1 MPHSFDVLR
10 VARRQGRRIT
20 VAGVL
25 WLVYEVAPFTYDRSA
40 TSSLVFEDDWSVL
53 RVRSFPAGW
62 RLLSD
67 EQLFALMD
75 VDAVPNAAGFARSD
89 LRTSEPLQV

>member
-1 MPHSFDVLR
+1 MFLDVSRLPHSYDVLR
-10 VARRQGRRIT
+10 VARREGRRIA

-40 TSSLVFEDDWSVL
+40 TSSLVFEDDWSVV

-62 RLLSD
+62 RSLND

-75 VDAVPNAAGFARSD
+75 VDAVPNAARLAR
-89 LRTSEPLQV
+89 E